1 MELSIILLIIAGIAA
16 LIVSGICIV
25 NLNDKI
31 ASILKFFITSIISVV
46 LFIIAFV
53 LSATTELPLAAI
65 CVSGLGVILSIICFF
80 SAASHLNEYN
90 ETQRDKKLFY
100 KKKQLKDMKEN
111 VLLLKKKQQNILDSY
126 DEQTRVVT
134 GDETINNFILS
145 QSDDRFSENKTFI
158 NNIN

>member
-1 MELSIILLIIAGIAA
+1 MELSIILLIIAGIVA
-16 LIVSGICIV
+16 LIVSGVCITK
-25 NLNDKI
+25 LNDKI

-46 LFIIAFV
+46 LFIIALV
-53 LSATTELPLAAI
+53 LSATTELPAAI
-65 CVSGLGVILSIICFF
+65 CVSGLGEILSIICFF

-145 QSDDRFSENKTFI
+145 QSDERFSENKTFI

>member
-1 MELSIILLIIAGIAA
+1 MGIIITLIAIAGIVS
-16 LIVSGICIV
+16 LIVSSNCIIK
-25 NLNDKI
+25 LDDKI
-31 ASILKFFITSIISVV
+31 KSILNFLITSIISVV
-46 LFIIAFV
+46 LFIIALV
-53 LSATTELPLAAI
+53 LSATTELPAAI
-65 CVSGLGVILSIICFF
+65 CVSGLGEILSIICFF

-100 KKKQLKDMKEN
+100 KKKRLKDMKEN
-111 VLLLKKKQQNILDSY
+111 VLLLKKKRQKILDSY

-145 QSDDRFSENKTFI
+145 QSDERFSENKTFI

>member
-1 MELSIILLIIAGIAA
+1 MELSITLLIIAGIVA
-16 LIVSGICIV
+16 LIVSGVCITK
-25 NLNDKI
+25 LNDKI

-46 LFIIAFV
+46 LFIIALV
-53 LSATTELPLAAI
+53 LSATTELPAAI

-100 KKKQLKDMKEN
+100 KKKRLKDMKEN
-111 VLLLKKKQQNILDSY
+111 VLLLKKKQQKILDSY

-145 QSDDRFSENKTFI
+145 QSDERFSENKTFI

>member
-1 MELSIILLIIAGIAA
+1 MELSIILLIIAGIVA
-16 LIVSGICIV
+16 LIVSGVCIV

-46 LFIIAFV
+46 LFIIALV
-53 LSATTELPLAAI
+53 LSATTELPAAI
-65 CVSGLGVILSIICFF
+65 CVSGLGEIFSIICFF

-111 VLLLKKKQQNILDSY
+111 VLLLKKKQQNIIDSY

-145 QSDDRFSENKTFI
+145 QSDERFSENKTFI

>member
-1 MELSIILLIIAGIAA
+1 MELSITLLIIAGIVA
-16 LIVSGICIV
+16 LIVSGVCIV

-31 ASILKFFITSIISVV
+31 ASILNFFITSIISVV

-65 CVSGLGVILSIICFF
+65 CVSGLGEILSIICFF

-100 KKKQLKDMKEN
+100 KKKRLKDMKEN
-111 VLLLKKKQQNILDSY
+111 VAVLLKKQQEVFDSY
-126 DEQTRVVT
+126 DKHI
-134 GDETINNFILS
+134 D
-145 QSDDRFSENKTFI
+145 
-158 NNIN
+158 